1 MRERGRERER
11 EREYSGFSCKVE
23 DGLPWESGKIKA
35 IVGANH
41 ENKARPR
48 WQKSISQ
55 QTNWYFYRE
64 REREKS

>member
-1 MRERGRERER
+1 MRNSWKLKQWERER

-48 WQKSISQ
+48 WQK
-55 QTNWYFYRE
+55 
-64 REREKS
+64 